1 MSGVKCVLEKLKYVE
16 CEHRV
21 GGKNPLIWFVSKQ
34 DPIQDFLKTITKMV
48 HFKLM
53 LS

>member
-1 MSGVKCVLEKLKYVE
+1 MSGVKCVLEGLKYVE

-21 GGKNPLIWFVSKQ
+21 GGKNAPIWFISKQ
-34 DPIQDFLKTITKMV
+34 DPIQDFLKTITKTV
-48 HFKLM
+48 QFKLM